1 MDRRVLWAII
11 LMMAIAIA
19 PTFFLKK
26 PAPRPP
32 ASEPAPP
39 ATVGP
44 APSPTPLP
52 QVAPD
57 SSSVGD
63 TVEVIS
69 PLYRYDF
76 STRGGHLVQATIQN
90 YPSLAPADHRTPARL
105 TPA

>member
-32 ASEPAPP
+32 ASEPAQP
-39 ATVGP
+39 ATMGP
-44 APSPTPLP
+44 APGQTPLP
-52 QVAPD
+52 QVVPD
-57 SSSVGD
+57 SSNAGD

-69 PLYRYDF
+69 PLYRYEF
-76 STRGGHLVQATIQN
+76 STRGGHLLQATIQN
-90 YPSLAPADHRTPARL
+90 YPSLAPADKRTPARL
-105 TPA
+105 VP